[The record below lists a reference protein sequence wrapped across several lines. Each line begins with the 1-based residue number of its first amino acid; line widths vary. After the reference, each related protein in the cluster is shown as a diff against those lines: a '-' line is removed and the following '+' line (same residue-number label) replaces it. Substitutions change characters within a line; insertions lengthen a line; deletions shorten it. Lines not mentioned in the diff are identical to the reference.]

1 MYTARNDGDINT
13 MSSQEQNV
21 KQCLS
26 ARSGLDCVEFKK
38 EATKNHGTLEL
49 ARWMEPNKGKLLSA
63 DV

>member
-1 MYTARNDGDINT
+1 

-49 ARWMEPNKGKLLSA
+49 ARWMEPNKGKLPSA